1 MAEIR
6 RTSSMTYM
14 FFDMCLTWVYCAHMK
29 RLHVFIPEQ
38 QIEGLA
44 VLSKKTGLKAS
55 EHIRRAL
62 DDYLTRNPVIQE
74 EKNKSTG
81 QEGGG

>member
-1 MAEIR
+1 
-6 RTSSMTYM
+6 
-14 FFDMCLTWVYCAHMK
+14 MK
-29 RLHVFIPEQ
+29 RLHVFLPEQ

-62 DDYLTRNPVIQE
+62 DDYLTRNPVVE
-74 EKNKSTG
+74 RKTTSKWK
-81 QEGGG
+81 EGGGG

>member
-1 MAEIR
+1 
-6 RTSSMTYM
+6 
-14 FFDMCLTWVYCAHMK
+14 MCLTWAYRAHMK

-44 VLSKKTGLKAS
+44 VLSKKTGLKTS

-62 DDYLTRNPVIQE
+62 DDYLTKNPVDAE
-74 EKNKSTG
+74 EKAKNNG
-81 QEGGG
+81 EEGGG

>member
-1 MAEIR
+1 
-6 RTSSMTYM
+6 
-14 FFDMCLTWVYCAHMK
+14 MK

-44 VLSKKTGLKAS
+44 VLTKKTGLKAS

-62 DDYLTRNPVIQE
+62 DEYLMKSQLLEQKRI
-74 EKNKSTG
+74 KNRTNAG
-81 QEGGG
+81 DNNYA

>member
-1 MAEIR
+1 MC
-6 RTSSMTYM
+6 RTWAY
-14 FFDMCLTWVYCAHMK
+14 YAHMK

-44 VLSKKTGLKAS
+44 VLSKKTGLKTS

-62 DDYLTRNPVIQE
+62 EDYLSRNPVLQE
-74 EKNKSTG
+74 EKIRSKG
-81 QEGGG
+81 EEGGR

>member
-1 MAEIR
+1 
-6 RTSSMTYM
+6 
-14 FFDMCLTWVYCAHMK
+14 MCLTWAYRAHMK

-44 VLSKKTGLKAS
+44 VLSKKTGLKTS

-62 DDYLTRNPVIQE
+62 DDYLTRNPVDEE
-74 EKNKSTG
+74 EKAKNNG
-81 QEGGG
+81 EEGGG

>member
-1 MAEIR
+1 MLGVGLI
-6 RTSSMTYM
+6 SPY
-14 FFDMCLTWVYCAHMK
+14 MK

-44 VLSKKTGLKAS
+44 VLTKKTGLKAS

-62 DDYLTRNPVIQE
+62 DEYLMKSPLIE
-74 EKNKSTG
+74 EQRSKISKN
-81 QEGGG
+81 EGDNNHTSELLD

>member
-1 MAEIR
+1 
-6 RTSSMTYM
+6 
-14 FFDMCLTWVYCAHMK
+14 MK
-29 RLHVFIPEQ
+29 RLHVFLPEQ

-62 DDYLTRNPVIQE
+62 DDYLTKNPTI
-74 EKNKSTG
+74 KDKS
-81 QEGGG
+81 QSKRKEGGGG

>member
-1 MAEIR
+1 
-6 RTSSMTYM
+6 
-14 FFDMCLTWVYCAHMK
+14 MK

-44 VLSKKTGLKAS
+44 VLTKKTGLKAS

-62 DDYLTRNPVIQE
+62 DEYLMKSQLIEQRRS
-74 EKNKSTG
+74 KNRTS
-81 QEGGG
+81 EGDINYSRELID

>member
-1 MAEIR
+1 
-6 RTSSMTYM
+6 
-14 FFDMCLTWVYCAHMK
+14 MCLTWAYCAHMK

-44 VLSKKTGLKAS
+44 ALSKKTGLKTS

-62 DDYLTRNPVIQE
+62 DDYLSKNLVVE
-74 EKNKSTG
+74 EERNKSKG
-81 QEGGG
+81 EMGGG

>member
-1 MAEIR
+1 
-6 RTSSMTYM
+6 
-14 FFDMCLTWVYCAHMK
+14 MCLTWAYRAHMK

-44 VLSKKTGLKAS
+44 VLSKKTGLKTA

-62 DDYLTRNPVIQE
+62 DDYLTKNPVDEE
-74 EKNKSTG
+74 EKAKTMG
-81 QEGGG
+81 EEGGG

>member
-1 MAEIR
+1 
-6 RTSSMTYM
+6 
-14 FFDMCLTWVYCAHMK
+14 MK

-44 VLSKKTGLKAS
+44 VLTKKTGLKAS

-62 DDYLTRNPVIQE
+62 DEYLM
-74 EKNKSTG
+74 KSQLIEQQRRENRTN
-81 QEGGG
+81 EGDNNYARELID

>member
-1 MAEIR
+1 VLSVGLI
-6 RTSSMTYM
+6 SP
-14 FFDMCLTWVYCAHMK
+14 FMK

-44 VLSKKTGLKAS
+44 VLTKKTGLKAS

-62 DDYLTRNPVIQE
+62 DEYLMKSQLIEQRRS
-74 EKNKSTG
+74 KNRTS
-81 QEGGG
+81 EGDINYSRELID

>member
-1 MAEIR
+1 MP
-6 RTSSMTYM
+6 SVGLM
-14 FFDMCLTWVYCAHMK
+14 FPYMK

-44 VLSKKTGLKAS
+44 VLSKKTGLKTS

-62 DDYLTRNPVIQE
+62 EEYLTKSPLIEE
-74 EKNKSTG
+74 EKSKKREERERTIALES
-81 QEGGG
+81 

>member
-1 MAEIR
+1 
-6 RTSSMTYM
+6 
-14 FFDMCLTWVYCAHMK
+14 MK

-44 VLSKKTGLKAS
+44 VLSKKTGLKTS

-62 DDYLTRNPVIQE
+62 DDYLTRNPVDEE
-74 EKNKSTG
+74 EKAKNKG
-81 QEGGG
+81 EEGGG

>member
-1 MAEIR
+1 
-6 RTSSMTYM
+6 
-14 FFDMCLTWVYCAHMK
+14 MK
-29 RLHVFIPEQ
+29 RLHVFLPEQ

-62 DDYLTRNPVIQE
+62 DDYLIKNPVVE
-74 EKNKSTG
+74 TTKSKKK
-81 QEGGG
+81 EGGGG

>member
-1 MAEIR
+1 
-6 RTSSMTYM
+6 
-14 FFDMCLTWVYCAHMK
+14 MK
-29 RLHVFIPEQ
+29 RLHVFLPEQ

-62 DDYLTRNPVIQE
+62 DDYLI
-74 EKNKSTG
+74 KNLVAENTSKKK
-81 QEGGG
+81 EGGGG

>member
-1 MAEIR
+1 
-6 RTSSMTYM
+6 
-14 FFDMCLTWVYCAHMK
+14 MK
-29 RLHVFIPEQ
+29 RLHVFLPEQ

-62 DDYLTRNPVIQE
+62 DDYLIKNPVGE
-74 EKNKSTG
+74 DDSKSKKK
-81 QEGGG
+81 EGGGG

>member
-1 MAEIR
+1 
-6 RTSSMTYM
+6 
-14 FFDMCLTWVYCAHMK
+14 MK
-29 RLHVFIPEQ
+29 RLHVFLPEQ

-62 DDYLTRNPVIQE
+62 DDYLTRNPVVE
-74 EKNKSTG
+74 TRSKSKNK
-81 QEGGG
+81 EGGGG

>member
-1 MAEIR
+1 
-6 RTSSMTYM
+6 
-14 FFDMCLTWVYCAHMK
+14 MK
-29 RLHVFIPEQ
+29 RLHVFLPEQ

-62 DDYLTRNPVIQE
+62 DDYLTKNPVIE
-74 EKNKSTG
+74 DKS
-81 QEGGG
+81 QSKRKEGGGG

>member
-1 MAEIR
+1 
-6 RTSSMTYM
+6 
-14 FFDMCLTWVYCAHMK
+14 MK
-29 RLHVFIPEQ
+29 RLHVFLPEQ

-62 DDYLTRNPVIQE
+62 DDYLIKNPVVE
-74 EKNKSTG
+74 TTSKSKKK
-81 QEGGG
+81 EGGGG

>member
-1 MAEIR
+1 
-6 RTSSMTYM
+6 
-14 FFDMCLTWVYCAHMK
+14 MK

-44 VLSKKTGLKAS
+44 VLTKKTGLKAS

-62 DDYLTRNPVIQE
+62 DDYLMKSQLIEQRRS
-74 EKNKSTG
+74 KNRIS
-81 QEGGG
+81 EGDTNYSNELID

>member
-1 MAEIR
+1 
-6 RTSSMTYM
+6 
-14 FFDMCLTWVYCAHMK
+14 MK

-44 VLSKKTGLKAS
+44 VLTKKTGLKAS

-62 DDYLTRNPVIQE
+62 DEYLMKIQLIE
-74 EKNKSTG
+74 QRRSKNRTS
-81 QEGGG
+81 EGDTNYSSEMLD

>member
-1 MAEIR
+1 
-6 RTSSMTYM
+6 
-14 FFDMCLTWVYCAHMK
+14 MK

-44 VLSKKTGLKAS
+44 VLTKKTGLKAS

-62 DDYLTRNPVIQE
+62 DEYLM
-74 EKNKSTG
+74 KSQLIEQRRSKSRTN
-81 QEGGG
+81 EGDNNYSRELID

>member
-1 MAEIR
+1 
-6 RTSSMTYM
+6 
-14 FFDMCLTWVYCAHMK
+14 MK

-44 VLSKKTGLKAS
+44 VLTKKTGLKAS

-62 DDYLTRNPVIQE
+62 DEYLM
-74 EKNKSTG
+74 KSQLLEQKRIKSRTN
-81 QEGGG
+81 EGDNNYARELMD

>member
-1 MAEIR
+1 
-6 RTSSMTYM
+6 
-14 FFDMCLTWVYCAHMK
+14 MK
-29 RLHVFIPEQ
+29 RLHVFLPEQ

-62 DDYLTRNPVIQE
+62 DDYLTKNPMVE
-74 EKNKSTG
+74 DKSKSKG
-81 QEGGG
+81 KEGGGG

>member
-1 MAEIR
+1 
-6 RTSSMTYM
+6 
-14 FFDMCLTWVYCAHMK
+14 MK
-29 RLHVFIPEQ
+29 RLHVFLPEQ

-62 DDYLTRNPVIQE
+62 DDYLTKNPVVE
-74 EKNKSTG
+74 DKSKSKRK
-81 QEGGG
+81 EGDGG

>member
-1 MAEIR
+1 
-6 RTSSMTYM
+6 
-14 FFDMCLTWVYCAHMK
+14 MK
-29 RLHVFIPEQ
+29 RLHVFLPEQ

-62 DDYLTRNPVIQE
+62 DDYLIKNPVGENNSQS
-74 EKNKSTG
+74 KRK
-81 QEGGG
+81 EGGQG

>member
-1 MAEIR
+1 
-6 RTSSMTYM
+6 
-14 FFDMCLTWVYCAHMK
+14 MK
-29 RLHVFIPEQ
+29 RLHVFLPEQ

-62 DDYLTRNPVIQE
+62 DDYLI
-74 EKNKSTG
+74 KNTAVENTSKSKKK
-81 QEGGG
+81 EGGGG